1 MNIFCNFIFFPV
13 KVKITEKLSRDF
25 QFENFDLFFLLP
37 AAKVKKS
44 STLVNK
50 KCITALEILGNNQ
63 IYK

>member
-1 MNIFCNFIFFPV
+1 V

-50 KCITALEILGNNQ
+50 KCITALKILGNNQ